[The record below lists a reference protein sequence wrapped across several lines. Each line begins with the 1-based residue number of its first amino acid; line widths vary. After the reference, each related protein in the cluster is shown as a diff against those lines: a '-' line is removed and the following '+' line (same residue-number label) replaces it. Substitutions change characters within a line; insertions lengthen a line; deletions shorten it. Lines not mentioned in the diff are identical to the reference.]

1 MPVRILV
8 ADDNPQ
14 VRFAMREVLEAAGA
28 WEVVEAENGEDAV
41 AKAEEFKPALIILDL
56 AMPVKDGLTASREIS
71 NLLPGTPILLHTLY
85 SSPHIQI
92 EAIKTGVRKVV
103 PKSETTVLI
112 SAVQDLLNPTESSPP
127 PSEDVSPIAADR
139 DSRQRTEDRIR
150 ELCAQI
156 LSTATNDAP
165 PPVLSELR
173 DLLHTHIESLRAR
186 LAQYP
191 SISERRAHDT
201 VSPLGP
207 WESSAAISSQTE
219 KVEGSDPARE
229 TPRIADAEQKT
240 ESQPKS
246 KASGER

>member
-14 VRFAMREVLEAAGA
+14 VRSAMREVLEAAGG
-28 WEVVEAENGEDAV
+28 WEVIEAENGEDAV
-41 AKAEEFKPALIILDL
+41 AKAQEFKPGLVILDL

-85 SSPHIQI
+85 SSPQIQI
-92 EAIKTGVRKVV
+92 EAVKTGVRKVV

-112 SAVQDLLNPTESSPP
+112 SAVQDLLNPGESPP
-127 PSEDVSPIAADR
+127 SPEDVNPVASDR
-139 DSRQRTEDRIR
+139 DIRQRSEDRIR

-156 LSTATNDAP
+156 LSTTTNDAP
-165 PPVLSELR
+165 QPVLSELR

-191 SISERRAHDT
+191 SISERRARDS
-201 VSPLGP
+201 VSPPGAL
-207 WESSAAISSQTE
+207 ESSAANSSQAE
-219 KVEGSDPARE
+219 KVEGSDSTRE
-229 TPRIADAEQKT
+229 TPRLADAKKKP
-240 ESQPKS
+240 QPES
-246 KASGER
+246 KASSRN